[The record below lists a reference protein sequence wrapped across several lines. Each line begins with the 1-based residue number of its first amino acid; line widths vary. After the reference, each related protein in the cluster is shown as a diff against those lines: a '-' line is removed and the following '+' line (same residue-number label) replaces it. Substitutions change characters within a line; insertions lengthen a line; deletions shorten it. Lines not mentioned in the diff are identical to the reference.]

1 MPVSRNLVVLGLLI
15 LVSAIGVVELR
26 HQNRTAFSHL
36 QSLKQ
41 ARDALAIE
49 WGKLLL
55 EEGAWSQH
63 RRIESTA
70 VRKLGMSM
78 PGNARVV
85 MVDLRDSGARQ

>member
-1 MPVSRNLVVLGLLI
+1 MTRNIIIFGLLI
-15 LVSAIGVVELR
+15 LFSAIGVVELR
-26 HQNRTAFSHL
+26 HQNRAAFAQL
-36 QSLKQ
+36 QSLQQ

-63 RRIESTA
+63 GRIEATA
-70 VRKLGMSM
+70 VSKLGMSM

-85 MVDLRDSGARQ
+85 LVDLRDPGAGR

>member
-1 MPVSRNLVVLGLLI
+1 MTRKLIVLGLLT
-15 LVSAIGVVELR
+15 LVSAIGVVGLR
-26 HQNRTAFSHL
+26 HQNRTAFVHL
-36 QSLKQ
+36 QSLQQ

-63 RRIESTA
+63 HRIEATA
-70 VRKLGMSM
+70 VRKLNMSM

-85 MVDLRDSGARQ
+85 MVDLRDSGVRQ